1 LSPNFGTGAFGTR
14 LFLGAV
20 LVAGTVLGGTSA
32 AFAAS
37 PASAPGDNGTVKIHD
52 PSTSEQ
58 DNRNE
63 PKVCDFQ
70 IVADNFDAVQEV
82 SWEILT
88 KAENGGGWKDVVLE
102 GTLVLDGEGS
112 GSTEILELDDGHY
125 KLDWTFE
132 GQRGNDAKHKVFKVD
147 CEGSPEEP
155 EPTAPEETPEEEPS
169 TPPTE
174 EETPDESPDPT
185 DPAEPTA
192 PEETE
197 DPTAPVDPTEP
208 TAPEATEP
216 EADEGNAPDGDEPSL
231 PVTGSALTALVA
243 AGAVAVAGG
252 GSAVYFARR
261 RKNADAQE

>member
-1 LSPNFGTGAFGTR
+1 MSPNPGAGAFGAR
-14 LFLGAV
+14 LFLGAT
-20 LVAGTVLGGTSA
+20 LAAGTVLGGASA
-32 AFAAS
+32 AFAAP
-37 PASAPGDNGTVKIHD
+37 PASPPGDNGTVKIHD
-52 PSTSEQ
+52 PSTSED

-70 IVADNFDAVQEV
+70 IVADHFDTVQEV

-88 KAENGGGWKDVVLE
+88 KAENGGGWNDVVSE

-112 GSTEILELDDGHY
+112 GATEVLELDDGHY

-132 GQRGNDAKHKVFKVD
+132 GQRSNDAKHKVFKVD
-147 CEGSPEEP
+147 CGDTPEEP
-155 EPTAPEETPEEEPS
+155 EPTVPEESPEEEPS

-174 EETPDESPDPT
+174 EETPDGSPDPT

-192 PEETE
+192 PEEAE
-197 DPTAPVDPTEP
+197 DPAAPAEP
-208 TAPEATEP
+208 TTPESTEP
-216 EADEGNAPDGDEPSL
+216 EADEGNAPADGEPSL

-252 GSAVYFARR
+252 GAAVYFTRR
-261 RKNADAQE
+261 RRNADAQE

>member
-1 LSPNFGTGAFGTR
+1 MSPNPGAGAFGAR
-14 LFLGAV
+14 LFLGAA
-20 LVAGTVLGGTSA
+20 LVAGTVLGGASA

-82 SWEILT
+82 SWEILA
-88 KAENGGGWKDVVLE
+88 KAGNGGWKDVVLE
-102 GTLVLDGEGS
+102 GTLVLDGEGA

-147 CEGSPEEP
+147 CGDSSEEP

-169 TPPTE
+169 TPPAE
-174 EETPDESPDPT
+174 EETPDESPAPT
-185 DPAEPTA
+185 DPVEPTA
-192 PEETE
+192 PGETE
-197 DPTAPVDPTEP
+197 APTAPADPS
-208 TAPEATEP
+208 APEGTEP
-216 EADEGNAPDGDEPSL
+216 EADEGNAPDGDEQSL